1 MIDRLQAAR
10 AYVEKRPTDKFGLYA
25 LAMELRRIED
35 WDACFAAFATLL
47 GHYPDY
53 GAAYYHLGAARK
65 ESGDRPGALA
75 TLREGMGACQ
85 RSGDSKT
92 RGEIESLIDT
102 IEDED
107 A

>member
-1 MIDRLQAAR
+1 MVDRLQAAR

-25 LAMELRRIED
+25 LAMELRRVAE
-35 WDACFAAFATLL
+35 WEACFATFATLL
-47 GHYPDY
+47 SHYPDY
-53 GAAYYHLGAARK
+53 GAAYYHFGAARK
-65 ESGDRPGALA
+65 ESGDRVGALA
-75 TLREGMGACQ
+75 TLREGLLACQ

-92 RGEIESLIDT
+92 RAEIDSLLDS

>member
-75 TLREGMGACQ
+75 TLREGLAACQ

-92 RGEIESLIDT
+92 RGEIDSLIDT